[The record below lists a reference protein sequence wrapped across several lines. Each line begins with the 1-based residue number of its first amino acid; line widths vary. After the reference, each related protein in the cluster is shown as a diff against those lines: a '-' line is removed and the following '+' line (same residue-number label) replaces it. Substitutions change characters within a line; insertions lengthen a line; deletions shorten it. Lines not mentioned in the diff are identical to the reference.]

1 MEKMSIYSD
10 EYGIPLSEGKIKE
23 LSINNEPIFWED
35 FLVPVKIIKDGDKDG
50 QSSGK
55 DSEEISKEDKK

>member
-23 LSINNEPIFWED
+23 LTIDKEPIFWED
-35 FLVPVKIIKDGDKDG
+35 FLVPVKVIKDGENGKDH
-50 QSSGK
+50 GK
-55 DSEEISKEDKK
+55 DSKDVSKEDKK